1 MPSRSPIDPSPAAPA
16 RGRPAPATVRIGDRA
31 VPVSRLDK
39 VLFPEDGITKGDLI
53 DYYRRV
59 ADWILPHLRGRPL
72 ALERYPD
79 GIGRPGFFQKKA
91 GAYYPGWIRTVTVPK
106 AGGTVRQVVCN
117 DAATLVYL
125 ANQACITPH
134 IWLSRVHRLDRPDQM
149 LFDLDPSGDDFEPVR
164 AAARAFKALLDR
176 LGLPAYLKTTGSRG
190 LHVAV
195 PLRRREDYDAVRGFA
210 RELAALVAAE
220 DPKQWTVEQRKD
232 RRRGRVFLD
241 TNRNA
246 YAQMIAPAWA
256 VRARPGAPISVPL
269 EWAELDRADLRSNGI
284 TIRTAFARLEAAGD
298 PWQDFWSRG
307 VTLTAARRQVGVRG
321 AIAGRASPRKP
332 GPGQ

>member
-1 MPSRSPIDPSPAAPA
+1 MPTHNPPDPPPRPA
-16 RGRPAPATVRIGDRA
+16 RPAVVHLGDRA
-31 VPVSRLDK
+31 VPLSRPEK
-39 VLFPEDGITKGDLI
+39 ILFPDDGITKGDLI
-53 DYYRRV
+53 EYYRRV
-59 ADWILPHLRGRPL
+59 ADWMLPHLRDRPL

-91 GAYYPGWIRTVTVPK
+91 GTYYPTWIRTVTVPK
-106 AGGTVRQVVCN
+106 AGGTVRHVVCD

-125 ANQACITPH
+125 ANQACVTPH
-134 IWLSRVHRLDRPDQM
+134 IWLSRTDRLDRPDQM
-149 LFDLDPSGDDFEPVR
+149 LFDLDPSGDDFEPVK

-195 PLRRREDYDAVRGFA
+195 PLQRREDFDAVRGFA
-210 RELAALVAAE
+210 RELARLVAGE
-220 DPKQWTVEQRKD
+220 DPEQWTVEQRKD
-232 RRRGRVFLD
+232 RRGGRVFFD

-256 VRARPGAPISVPL
+256 VRARPGAPVSVPL
-269 EWAELDRADLRSNGI
+269 EWHELDRPDLRSNGI
-284 TIRTAFARLEAAGD
+284 TIRTVFARLEAAGD

-307 VTLTAARRQVGVRG
+307 ATLTRARRRLARERG
-321 AIAGRASPRKP
+321 ARRPA
-332 GPGQ
+332 